1 MFHFSN
7 GGIKINPYVIKRIRT
22 ASGKVLYEHKS
33 SRSERIVQEKYV
45 GMINAMMQT
54 NYRFWNRAKC
64 NFRRLP
70 AGGKTGTTQNFRD
83 AWFIGYTAELITG
96 VWLGND
102 EGSQR
107 KKVTGGTLPAEIW
120 QAYMS
125 EAHQGLKI
133 ARLPEIGNQA
143 DKNFI

>member
-1 MFHFSN
+1 
-7 GGIKINPYVIKRIRT
+7 
-22 ASGKVLYEHKS
+22 
-33 SRSERIVQEKYV
+33 
-45 GMINAMMQT
+45 MINAMMQRT
-54 NYRFWNRAKC
+54 IDSGTGKNAILEDW
-64 NFRRLP
+64 P

-102 EGSQR
+102 EGKST

-120 QAYMS
+120 QVYMS

-133 ARLPEIGNQA
+133 ARLPGNWQSRPIKTSSRGSSTGQNESLIGN
-143 DKNFI
+143 FFRSLFGG